1 MITNHFF
8 IGKNRFELFEVVL
21 EFSYYLCLSSLLI
34 FALYKRKYKHFNTLQ
49 DQFIKLLLLLFN
61 ICLPNFND
69 ILLKIKL

>member
-34 FALYKRKYKHFNTLQ
+34 FALYKRKYKHFNALQ
-49 DQFIKLLLLLFN
+49 DQFIKLLLLFN
-61 ICLPNFND
+61 ICLTNFND
-69 ILLKIKL
+69 ILLTIKL